1 MRFISII
8 LVTMLPVAGLA
19 GSEACAE
26 GPFCKHSTPHK
37 AQPDQMYPVYVN
49 SQVTDLKEAS
59 ADLQGVPEMD
69 AFVAEQITD

>member
-8 LVTMLPVAGLA
+8 LVTMLPVAALA
-19 GSEACAE
+19 GSETCAE
-26 GPFCKHSTPHK
+26 GPFCKHSTSHQE
-37 AQPDQMYPVYVN
+37 QPDQMYPVYVN

-59 ADLQGVPEMD
+59 ADLQGVPEID